1 MPDGSRVVVV
11 VEYEVAEITPETM
24 HEVGTIV
31 RQRMV
36 EEDVAGALF
45 VSAHVAVGSTAFRIV
60 ELLPLKH

>member
-11 VEYEVAEITPETM
+11 VEYEVAKITPETL
-24 HEVGTIV
+24 HEIGTIV

-45 VSAHVAVGSTAFRIV
+45 ISAHAAIGSTAFRIV
-60 ELLPLKH
+60 ELLPPKH